1 MFGLVPFK
9 MNKDLNNSNT
19 MFNDLFGDFF
29 NDNLNMNTAIKADI
43 RETKEA
49 YILEADLPGMRK
61 EDINLEYNQNYLTI
75 HAHKNETIIINTGN
89 NRMMAEDT
97 LNILEEFK
105 EEYPQYFE
113 VKEDKKENYIRK
125 ERHYGEVSR
134 SFYVGNIDKSA
145 ISAKFENGV
154 LEVTLPKQ
162 EKSINEDNK
171 IKIE

>member
-75 HAHKNETIIINTGN
+75 HAHKNET
-89 NRMMAEDT
+89 
-97 LNILEEFK
+97 
-105 EEYPQYFE
+105 
-113 VKEDKKENYIRK
+113 KEDKKENYIRK

-134 SFYVGNIDKSA
+134 SFYVGDGIKEEDIKANFKNGILQLTFPKEVARKEDEETKYITID
-145 ISAKFENGV
+145 
-154 LEVTLPKQ
+154 
-162 EKSINEDNK
+162 
-171 IKIE
+171 

>member
-75 HAHKNETIIINTGN
+75 HAHKNET
-89 NRMMAEDT
+89 
-97 LNILEEFK
+97 
-105 EEYPQYFE
+105 
-113 VKEDKKENYIRK
+113 KEDKKENYIRK

-134 SFYVGNIDKSA
+134 SFYVGDSIKEEDIKANFK
-145 ISAKFENGV
+145 NGI
-154 LEVTLPKQ
+154 LTIEFPKEV
-162 EKSINEDNK
+162 EKKVEEKKYIPIGE
-171 IKIE
+171 

>member
-61 EDINLEYNQNYLTI
+61 EDINLEYSQKYLTI
-75 HAHKNETIIINTGN
+75 HAHKNET
-89 NRMMAEDT
+89 
-97 LNILEEFK
+97 
-105 EEYPQYFE
+105 
-113 VKEDKKENYIRK
+113 KEDKKENYIRK

>member
-75 HAHKNETIIINTGN
+75 HAHKNET
-89 NRMMAEDT
+89 
-97 LNILEEFK
+97 
-105 EEYPQYFE
+105 
-113 VKEDKKENYIRK
+113 KEDKKENYIRK
-125 ERHYGEVSR
+125 ERHYGD
-134 SFYVGNIDKSA
+134 FM
-145 ISAKFENGV
+145 
-154 LEVTLPKQ
+154 
-162 EKSINEDNK
+162 
-171 IKIE
+171 

>member
-75 HAHKNETIIINTGN
+75 HAHKNET
-89 NRMMAEDT
+89 
-97 LNILEEFK
+97 
-105 EEYPQYFE
+105 
-113 VKEDKKENYIRK
+113 KEDKKENYIRK

-154 LEVTLPKQ
+154 LKTNGGRVLSVIGRGKTVE
-162 EKSINEDNK
+162 EAREDAYANVK
-171 IKIE
+171 LVNFKDSYCRTDIGIYK

>member
-1 MFGLVPFK
+1 MFGLVPFT

-75 HAHKNETIIINTGN
+75 HAHKNET
-89 NRMMAEDT
+89 
-97 LNILEEFK
+97 
-105 EEYPQYFE
+105 
-113 VKEDKKENYIRK
+113 KEDKKENCPASPQRLSH
-125 ERHYGEVSR
+125 RLPRWNSLR
-134 SFYVGNIDKSA
+134 SHR
-145 ISAKFENGV
+145 
-154 LEVTLPKQ
+154 T
-162 EKSINEDNK
+162 
-171 IKIE
+171 

>member
-75 HAHKNETIIINTGN
+75 HAHKNET
-89 NRMMAEDT
+89 
-97 LNILEEFK
+97 
-105 EEYPQYFE
+105 
-113 VKEDKKENYIRK
+113 KEDKKENYIRK

-134 SFYVGNIDKSA
+134 SFYVGDSIKEEDIKANFKNGILQLTFPKEVARKEDEETKYITID
-145 ISAKFENGV
+145 
-154 LEVTLPKQ
+154 
-162 EKSINEDNK
+162 
-171 IKIE
+171 

>member
-1 MFGLVPFK
+1 MSWAEIKKAVNSDISTPLNTLISNLIRDFK
-9 MNKDLNNSNT
+9 SQFEIGRRTFTFYAADNT
-19 MFNDLFGDFF
+19 TMGVIF
-29 NDNLNMNTAIKADI
+29 DNLNMNTAIKADI

-75 HAHKNETIIINTGN
+75 HAHKNET
-89 NRMMAEDT
+89 
-97 LNILEEFK
+97 
-105 EEYPQYFE
+105 
-113 VKEDKKENYIRK
+113 KEDKKENYIRK

-154 LEVTLPKQ
+154 LEVILPKQ
-162 EKSINEDNK
+162 EKLINEDNK

>member
-75 HAHKNETIIINTGN
+75 HAHKNET
-89 NRMMAEDT
+89 
-97 LNILEEFK
+97 
-105 EEYPQYFE
+105 
-113 VKEDKKENYIRK
+113 KEDKKENYIRK

-134 SFYVGNIDKSA
+134 SFYVGDAVEQEDIK
-145 ISAKFENGV
+145 AKFEDGILKV
-154 LEVTLPKQ
+154 FVPKKEAKPAVEQ
-162 EKSINEDNK
+162 KKTIA
-171 IKIE
+171 IEG